1 MRGIRWRVKGRDQ
14 AALESLRRYTRYNI
28 VFTMLAVGSV
38 LLLAEARERPDAVR
52 LAVLVAGL
60 ALAGLGHWYWTVR
73 SIDGPIGRMP
83 WWQAGVLTVLAGG
96 LLVAAFGIDGRGAVW
111 ALAAG
116 LIGHDLLIGRFPEA
130 GWRFGVGFAALMG
143 LTAAVTML
151 VSGQSGVPG
160 QAVMTFVLTLLM
172 TYAEVLLLRQWTL
185 TLELEKARLDAAEL
199 ATTKE
204 RLRLAEDLH
213 DILGHALEVVSLKSE
228 LASRLSEVDPER
240 SRAELN
246 EVQRLARGAVHDV
259 RALVQGR
266 RSTELVIE
274 MAGARGLLESAGI
287 RWQFTGDPAR
297 LGAEAGE
304 LLGRVLREAVT
315 NLLRHSD
322 ATHCLVRLEIR
333 RDRAVLHVRNDGVA
347 PMREDGRE
355 GSGLR
360 GLNRR
365 ITEAGGEF
373 SAEPHGNAFEVRA
386 EVPR

>member
-1 MRGIRWRVKGRDQ
+1 MRGIRWRVRGRDR

-28 VFTMLAVGSV
+28 LFSVFAVGSV
-38 LLLAEARERPDAVR
+38 LVLAEVRDHLDAARLVA
-52 LAVLVAGL
+52 LVAGL
-60 ALAGLGHWYWTVR
+60 VLGGLGHWRWTVR
-73 SIDGPIGRMP
+73 SIDGPIERMP
-83 WWQAGVLTVLAGG
+83 WWQAGALTALAGG
-96 LLVAAFGIDGRGAVW
+96 LLAIAFGTEGHGVVW
-111 ALAAG
+111 SLAAG

-143 LTAAVTML
+143 LTAAVSMVVT
-151 VSGQSGVPG
+151 GQPGAPG
-160 QAVMTFVLTLLM
+160 QGVLTFALTLLM
-172 TYAEVLLLRQWTL
+172 TYAEVLLLRQWRL
-185 TLELEKARLDAAEL
+185 TLELEKARHDAAEL

-240 SRAELN
+240 SRAELT

-297 LGAEAGE
+297 LGAESSE

-315 NLLRHSD
+315 NLLRHAD
-322 ATHCLVRLEIR
+322 ASHCLVRLEIR

-347 PMREDGRE
+347 PMRQDGRE

>member
-1 MRGIRWRVKGRDQ
+1 MKGRDR
-14 AALESLRRYTRYNI
+14 AALESLRRYTRYNVLFSMI
-28 VFTMLAVGSV
+28 AVASV
-38 LLLAEARERPDAVR
+38 LLLSEVR
-52 LAVLVAGL
+52 DQPSPLRLAGL
-60 ALAGLGHWYWTVR
+60 AAGLVLVGLGHWRWTVR
-73 SIDGPIGRMP
+73 SIDRPAGRMP
-83 WWQAGVLTVLAGG
+83 WWQAVAFTAVAGG
-96 LLVAAFGIDGRGAVW
+96 LLVVAFTTVGNGAVW

-116 LIGHDLLIGRFPEA
+116 LIGHDLLVGRFPEA
-130 GWRFGVGFAALMG
+130 GWRFAAGFAALMG
-143 LTAAVTML
+143 VVVTVTML
-151 VSGQSGVPG
+151 VTGEDAVLQQVVLVFWLTL
-160 QAVMTFVLTLLM
+160 VMTG
-172 TYAEVLLLRQWTL
+172 AEVVLLRQWTL

-240 SRAELN
+240 SRAELT

-266 RSTELVIE
+266 RSTELAIE
-274 MAGARGLLESAGI
+274 LAGARGLLESAGI

-297 LGAEAGE
+297 LGAEASQ

-315 NLLRHSD
+315 NLLRHAD

-360 GLNRR
+360 GLTRR

-373 SAEPHGNAFEVRA
+373 SAEAHGNAFEVRA

>member
-1 MRGIRWRVKGRDQ
+1 MKWRVGAGDRG
-14 AALESLRRYTRYNI
+14 ALESLRRYNRYN
-28 VFTMLAVGSV
+28 V
-38 LLLAEARERPDAVR
+38 LVSLFLLAGVLVLSESADRPDPVR
-52 LAVLVAGL
+52 GAALGMGLLVFVLSHL
-60 ALAGLGHWYWTVR
+60 RWTVR
-73 SIDGPIGRMP
+73 SIAGPIPRMSWP
-83 WWQAGVLTVLAGG
+83 EAVLLTLVSAGVV
-96 LLVAAFGIDGRGAVW
+96 VAAFATEGSGAMW
-111 ALAAG
+111 ALATG
-116 LIGHDLLIGRFPEA
+116 LVAHDLLIARFPGA
-130 GWRFGVGFAALMG
+130 GWRLVFGFAALMA
-143 LTAAVTML
+143 LAAAVTLLFM
-151 VSGQSGVPG
+151 GGTQVPQ
-160 QAVMTFVLTLLM
+160 QAAVVFVLAPVM

-185 TLELEKARLDAAEL
+185 TLELEKARLDAADL

-228 LASRLSEVDPER
+228 LASRLSEVDPDR

-266 RSTELVIE
+266 RSTELAIE
-274 MAGARGLLESAGI
+274 IAGARGLLESAGI
-287 RWQFTGDPAR
+287 RWQFTGDPSR
-297 LGAEAGE
+297 LSSEASE

-315 NLLRHSD
+315 NLLRHAD
-322 ATHCLVRLEIR
+322 ASHCLVRLEIR
-333 RDRAVLHVRNDGVA
+333 DGRAVLHVRNDGVA
-347 PMREDGRE
+347 PMREEDRE

-373 SAEPHGNAFEVRA
+373 SAEAHDNAFEVRA

>member
-1 MRGIRWRVKGRDQ
+1 MKGRDR
-14 AALESLRRYTRYNI
+14 AALESLRRYIRYNI
-28 VFTMLAVGSV
+28 VFTMIAVGSV
-38 LLLAEARERPDAVR
+38 LLLAEVKDQADVVR
-52 LAVLVAGL
+52 LVLLMAGVVL
-60 ALAGLGHWYWTVR
+60 GGLGHWRWTVR
-73 SIDGPIGRMP
+73 SIDGPLGRMP
-83 WWQAGVLTVLAGG
+83 WWQVIALTVLAGG
-96 LLVAAFGIDGRGAVW
+96 LLVTAFTIDGRGVVW
-111 ALAAG
+111 ALATG

-130 GWRFGVGFAALMG
+130 GWRFGVAFAALMG
-143 LTAAVTML
+143 LTAAGTML
-151 VSGQSGVPG
+151 VAGHPGALG
-160 QAVMTFVLTLLM
+160 QAVWTFVLTLLM

-246 EVQRLARGAVHDV
+246 EVQRLARGAVQDV
-259 RALVQGR
+259 RALAQGN
-266 RSTELVIE
+266 RSTELAIE
-274 MAGARGLLESAGI
+274 LAGVRGLLDSAGI

-297 LGAEAGE
+297 LGAEASE

-315 NLLRHSD
+315 NLLRHAD
-322 ATHCLVRLEIR
+322 ASHCLVRLEIR
-333 RDRAVLHVRNDGVA
+333 RGRAVLHVRNDGVA
-347 PMREDGRE
+347 PMRQDGRE

-373 SAEPHGNAFEVRA
+373 SAEAHGNAFEVRA

>member
-1 MRGIRWRVKGRDQ
+1 MKGRDR
-14 AALESLRRYTRYNI
+14 AAFEALRRYTRYNV
-28 VFTMLAVGSV
+28 VFSMVAVGGV
-38 LLLAEARERPDAVR
+38 LLLVEIRSEPDVVR
-52 LAVLVAGL
+52 LLVQAAGL
-60 ALAGLGHWYWTVR
+60 ALAGLGHWRWTLR
-73 SIDGPIGRMP
+73 SVDGPIGRMP
-83 WWQAGVLTVLAGG
+83 WWQAGALTAIACG
-96 LLVAAFGIDGRGAVW
+96 LVVAAFIPAEHGAVW
-111 ALAAG
+111 ALATG
-116 LIGHDLLIGRFPEA
+116 LIGHDLLTGRFPDA
-130 GWRFGVGFAALMG
+130 GWRFGVPFAALMG
-143 LTAAVTML
+143 LTAAATML
-151 VSGQSGVPG
+151 VMDRPGVLG
-160 QAVMTFVLTLLM
+160 QAVVTAVLTLIM
-172 TYAEVLLLRQWTL
+172 TYVEVLLLRQWTL
-185 TLELEKARLDAAEL
+185 TLELEKARLDASEL

-259 RALVQGR
+259 RALAQGK

-297 LGAEAGE
+297 LGPEASE

-315 NLLRHSD
+315 NLLRHAD
-322 ATHCLVRLEIR
+322 ASHCLVRLEIHR
-333 RDRAVLHVRNDGVA
+333 GRAVLHVRNDGVA
-347 PMREDGRE
+347 PMRQDGRE

-360 GLNRR
+360 GLTRR